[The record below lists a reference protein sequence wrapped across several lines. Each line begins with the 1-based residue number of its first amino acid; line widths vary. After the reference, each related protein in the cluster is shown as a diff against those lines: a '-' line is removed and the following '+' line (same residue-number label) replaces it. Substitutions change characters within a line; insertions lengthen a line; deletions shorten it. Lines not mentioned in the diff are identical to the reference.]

1 MNVSFLKSLLPPSLP
16 AVILMGVFL
25 IPHGIG
31 YRFPI
36 GHVDIPRLIILTV
49 IAYWFLVV
57 LQGFF
62 KSKMIILEP
71 GTKLIGTL
79 VTLILM
85 SAIASS
91 NPFASTI
98 LAGQLCLLWFV
109 FALAY
114 VSLFN
119 DDKDGRLL
127 NAALIMIFVILFVFA
142 LYEVVF
148 QRYLVPH
155 NYRTSFWGIAGY
167 EWITSRILHRS
178 DTLLAQGPFM
188 WNHALSGLCA
198 AGSGV
203 AIYAIDKGKKW
214 GLLFAYVFVILLIS
228 AGTRAGFYAVAIAFL
243 IYSVWFKKF
252 SYLLHFSLATLA
264 ADIFYQLYVGS
275 HAPVFFANDIS
286 QRWISQVSS
295 MSNVVENFDLLFLS
309 PELRQFLSGFGPVGI
324 KIMGFL
330 LNFSQIEEWWML
342 GYGFGTFQ
350 RPGQILSTAIQYD
363 DPGIIQLIFLESGLF
378 AGFLL
383 LFILIRA
390 SLLSLKY
397 ESLRYYSVGITAW
410 SLFALSSWEVWPLLL
425 VMIFVFK
432 IFSYEQMQRNSTAAK
447 HRSPH

>member
-1 MNVSFLKSLLPPSLP
+1 
-16 AVILMGVFL
+16 MGVFL
-25 IPHGIG
+25 VPHGVG

-49 IAYWFLVV
+49 IAYWFVGL
-57 LQGFF
+57 LRGFF
-62 KSKMIILEP
+62 KSKMIILAP

-109 FALAY
+109 FALAF

-119 DDKDGRLL
+119 DEKDGRLL
-127 NAALIMIFVILFVFA
+127 NAALIKIFVILFLMA

-148 QRYLVPH
+148 HRYLVPH

-167 EWITSRILHRS
+167 EWITSRILLRS

-198 AGSGV
+198 AGSGM
-203 AIYAIDKGKKW
+203 AICAIDKGKKW
-214 GLLFAYVFVILLIS
+214 GTLFAYVFVILLIS
-228 AGTRAGFYAVAIAFL
+228 AGARAGFYAVAIAFL
-243 IYSVWFKKF
+243 LYSVWFKKF

-275 HAPVFFANDIS
+275 HAPVFFLNDIS
-286 QRWISQVSS
+286 QHWVSQVPS
-295 MSNVVENFDLLFLS
+295 MDDVTKRFDLLFLS
-309 PELRQFLSGFGPVGI
+309 PELRQFLSGLGPVGV

-330 LNFSQIEEWWML
+330 LNFTQIEEWWML

-350 RPGQILSTAIQYD
+350 RPSQILSTAIQYN

-383 LFILIRA
+383 VFILIRA

-397 ESLRYYSVGITAW
+397 ESLKYYSVGITAW

-432 IFSYEQMQRNSTAAK
+432 IFRYEQMQRNPIAGK